1 MHPILRDAR
10 RLGLYILGWIPLAA
24 GLVFLGTSTPLSWG
38 ERATVVIPIC
48 FLYAFVCLCG
58 LYLCRAFPLSG
69 ERFAPNLGQHILHAL
84 IGGAIW
90 VVSAKLIA
98 ETASIPAASIN
109 AALPL
114 LFSFGIVL
122 YLVSIAMHS
131 AFLALEASRL
141 AQQREAEARLL
152 ASQAEL
158 RALRSQ
164 INPHFLYNSLN
175 SISALTSLDPS
186 RARQMCVQLSEFLRA
201 TLGFS
206 EQERVPLEFELS
218 LVRRYLA
225 IEKTRFGKRLQFE
238 ENVPAECL
246 NDKVPALILQPLVE
260 NAIVH
265 GIAGVDGEGILR
277 LVAGHGCASQLS
289 IVVENSFDPEF
300 PQSER
305 HGFGLN
311 SIRKRLEVEYGSAA
325 NLVISTGA
333 SLFRAELLLP
343 VA

>member
-24 GLVFLGTSTPLSWG
+24 GLIFLTAPHPLSWG
-38 ERATVVIPIC
+38 DSAAIVVPIC

-58 LYLCRAFPLSG
+58 LYLCRAFPLNG
-69 ERFAPNLGQHILHAL
+69 ERLAPNLGQHILHAL

-90 VVSAKLIA
+90 VVAAKVIA
-98 ETASIPAASIN
+98 EVAAIPTGSIN
-109 AALPL
+109 SALPL
-114 LFSFGIVL
+114 FFSFGIVL

-131 AFLALEASRL
+131 TFLALEASRL
-141 AQQREAEARLL
+141 AQQREAAARLL

-186 RARQMCVQLSEFLRA
+186 KARQMCVQLSEFLRA
-201 TLGFS
+201 TLGLS
-206 EQERVPLEFELS
+206 EKERVPLEFELS

-225 IEKTRFGKRLQFE
+225 IEKTRFGQRLQFE
-238 ENVPAECL
+238 ENVPVDCL
-246 NDKVPALILQPLVE
+246 QDKIPALILQPLVE

-265 GIAGVDGEGILR
+265 GIAGIDGEGVLR
-277 LVAGHGCASQLS
+277 LVAAHDGASQLS
-289 IVVENSFDPEF
+289 IVIENSFDLEF
-300 PQSER
+300 PQSSR

-311 SIRKRLEVEYGSAA
+311 SIRKRLETEYGPAA
-325 NLVISTGA
+325 SLAISSGEN
-333 SLFRAELLLP
+333 LFRAELLLP

>member
-24 GLVFLGTSTPLSWG
+24 GLVFLTAPSPLSWG
-38 ERATVVIPIC
+38 DSALVVIPIC

-69 ERFAPNLGQHILHAL
+69 ERLAPNLGQHILHAL

-90 VVSAKLIA
+90 VVAAKVIA
-98 ETASIPAASIN
+98 ETVAIPAANIN

-114 LFSFGIVL
+114 FFSFGIAL

-131 AFLALEASRL
+131 AFLALEASQL
-141 AQQREAEARLL
+141 AQQREAQARLL

-175 SISALTSLDPS
+175 SISALTSVDSS

-201 TLGFS
+201 TLGLS
-206 EQERVPLEFELS
+206 EKERIPLEFELS
-218 LVRRYLA
+218 LVRQYLA

-238 ENVPAECL
+238 ENVPADCL
-246 NDKVPALILQPLVE
+246 NDKIPALILQPLVE

-265 GIAGVDGEGILR
+265 GIAGIDGEGVLR
-277 LVAGHGCASQLS
+277 LIAGRGSASQLS
-289 IVVENSFDPEF
+289 IVIENSFDPDS
-300 PQSER
+300 PKSAR

-311 SIRKRLEVEYGSAA
+311 SIRKRLESEYGTAA
-325 NLVISTGA
+325 SLATSSGEN
-333 SLFRAELLLP
+333 LFRAELLLP

>member
-24 GLVFLGTSTPLSWG
+24 GMVFLTAPSPLSWG
-38 ERATVVIPIC
+38 DSALVIIPIC
-48 FLYAFVCLCG
+48 FLYAFVCLCS

-69 ERFAPNLGQHILHAL
+69 QRIVPNLGQHILHAL
-84 IGGAIW
+84 VGGAIW
-90 VVSAKLIA
+90 VVAAKVIA
-98 ETASIPAASIN
+98 ETAAIPAVSIN

-131 AFLALEASRL
+131 AFLALEASQL
-141 AQQREAEARLL
+141 AQQREAQARLL

-175 SISALTSLDPS
+175 SISALTSIDS
-186 RARQMCVQLSEFLRA
+186 SKARQMCVQLSEFLRA
-201 TLGFS
+201 TLGLS
-206 EQERVPLEFELS
+206 EKERIPLEFELS
-218 LVRRYLA
+218 LIRQYLA

-238 ENVPAECL
+238 EEVPVECL
-246 NDKVPALILQPLVE
+246 QDKIPALILQPLVE
-260 NAIVH
+260 NAVIH
-265 GIAGVDGEGILR
+265 GIAGIDGEGVLR
-277 LVAGHGCASQLS
+277 LIAGHGSTSQLS
-289 IVVENSFDPEF
+289 IVIENSFDPEF
-300 PQSER
+300 PRSAR

-311 SIRKRLEVEYGSAA
+311 SIRKRLESEYGPAA
-325 NLVISTGA
+325 SLAISTGENF
-333 SLFRAELLLP
+333 FRAELLLP

>member
-24 GLVFLGTSTPLSWG
+24 GLVLLTAPSPLSWG
-38 ERATVVIPIC
+38 ASAAIVIPIC

-58 LYLCRAFPLSG
+58 LYLCRAFPLNG
-69 ERFAPNLGQHILHAL
+69 ERLTPNLGQHILHAL

-90 VVSAKLIA
+90 VVLAKLIA
-98 ETASIPAASIN
+98 EAAAIPAASIN

-114 LFSFGIVL
+114 LFSFGAML
-122 YLVSIAMHS
+122 YLISVAMHS
-131 AFLALEASRL
+131 TFLAVEASQL

-175 SISALTSLDPS
+175 SISALTSLDAS

-201 TLGFS
+201 TLGLS
-206 EQERVPLEFELS
+206 EKERIPLEFELD
-218 LVRRYLA
+218 LIRRYLA
-225 IEKTRFGKRLQFE
+225 IEKTRFGQRLQFE
-238 ENVPAECL
+238 ENISTDCL
-246 NDKVPALILQPLVE
+246 QDKIPALILQPLVE

-265 GIAGVDGEGILR
+265 GIAGIDGAGILR
-277 LVAGHGCASQLS
+277 LMAARGGASELS
-289 IVVENSFDPEF
+289 IVIENSFDPEF
-300 PQSER
+300 PRSSR

-311 SIRKRLEVEYGSAA
+311 SVRKRLESEYGPAA
-325 NLVISTGA
+325 TLATSSTE
-333 SLFRAELLLP
+333 SLFRAELILP
-343 VA
+343 LA